1 MSCSASSRSGRAK
14 RPDTQLQR
22 RLQRIE
28 KLDPKA
34 RRQITQLLDT
44 FIERE
49 ELKQRIDSQETRR

>member
-1 MSCSASSRSGRAK
+1 
-14 RPDTQLQR
+14 
-22 RLQRIE
+22 LQRIE